1 MNGSR
6 PSRYSDNGRSSLDA
20 LSRTIEGLEARIEG
34 LMGQPSQ
41 EPQPQRRQ
49 DPAERPERVERHV
62 QPPLAARPERF
73 DPINEI
79 RQRQRAL
86 NAASR
91 LQPPEEPTEARQ
103 PERAPFV
110 PAQRPPLTRTAAPS
124 AEASRR
130 AYQPYEPRQSQ
141 PQAASYAPAVQA
153 PAQQAASMQA
163 PAPQSNDTAMRDIA
177 QALVSLRQE
186 LKQDLSEGIAREVQ
200 GLRSEIRNIKSI
212 AEDNQF
218 VGDIRSDIE
227 RLAASIDQLGSSAS
241 PHAYDLREEFDDLRG
256 LMDQL
261 ARQDSVN
268 RMEDHW
274 QGVEENLSKFD
285 TSALQEEI
293 VSLAYRLDD
302 IKGHLGAMS
311 DSPAVRILEEKLIT
325 IAEAVEQLGMHMQ
338 PAGGA
343 ITEQFSNLDQRLDEI
358 SRAIAA
364 TSSRTAQPAVD
375 PALFQRLEGR
385 LNGLAAQIDELS
397 SVSARSN
404 PADELA
410 GRMEALTRRI
420 EELANERDAV
430 HLDERL
436 DQLSLMMERAQKPVA
451 QPELTGFL
459 TDISRKIE
467 ALDHGTFN
475 DALASRLDDLARRI
489 EDLDYRQAQQ
499 QPVAAYDDG
508 AFLRLEERL
517 VDIAA
522 RLDETSSSSPADYNV
537 LQNLE
542 DQIANLSSLI
552 SQPAPQP
559 EPFVMP
565 AELDAR
571 MAAIEDYMASND
583 EYIIEA
589 ARQAAEAVVD
599 AYARKGLSGNVQ
611 QTDMTMLNDLASDL
625 RNLEN
630 LSRSSEER
638 THRTFEALHETLVQ
652 IAGRLDNFDN
662 RSFSEANFAAVQQ
675 SWQDAPVESRPAR
688 EQVKEPASGSL
699 FAYAGDEEAAP
710 AKPMFNTAALDR
722 QLSEEAAQQLE
733 TAAEAL
739 IIPEARPA
747 AEVAVAEMP
756 AAPVKEKRSLLASLT
771 SRFKSEASRTVAA
784 EPQPRTQINPAP
796 SLDPIDVLPAGQEN
810 ELLEP
815 GSGVPDVKKILER
828 VRASQNAQRDTGKG
842 MGPEVSKADFIAAA
856 RRAAQAA
863 AQETMPEKASAAAKK
878 DVIGQE
884 GKTSAFA
891 RYRRPILMGIGAI
904 LLVMMALP
912 LVKSAIEGDP
922 APQVIEQAPVQ
933 TPGENSAITPSATP
947 DVAQD
952 QVTIP
957 SDLLLENDKAVEQ
970 DAAMTANQQPNAI
983 DERVIGG
990 APLPEAENTQAP
1002 AQTQGAPADAVV
1014 ADQIAIPSEI
1024 QPASLVEAAASG
1036 NAAALFEVGARY
1048 TEGRGVAE
1056 NAGEAAKWYR
1066 LAADRG
1072 FAPAQYRLANMLEK
1086 GTGVSRDLTEATDY
1100 YAKAADQGNAG
1111 AMHNLAVLL
1120 ASDAVGQPDYVKAAS
1135 WFQKASE
1142 LGVHDSQFNLAILY
1156 ARGSGVSQNIEE
1168 SYKWFAI
1175 AANGG
1180 DADAAQKR
1188 DEVAKA
1194 MQPAQLESARAKV
1207 AAWKPTPL
1215 NEDTNSVNLPDEWA
1229 GKEGVTTATVDMT
1242 KAIRNIQA
1250 ILNKNG
1256 FDAGTADGQM
1266 GKKTVAAIKA
1276 FQQSVGQQPDGVI
1289 SDTLVKALLERNT

>member
-6 PSRYSDNGRSSLDA
+6 PNRYSDNGRSSLDA

-34 LMGQPSQ
+34 LMGHPSH
-41 EPQPQRRQ
+41 EPQPQRR
-49 DPAERPERVERHV
+49 PELAERPERHV
-62 QPPLAARPERF
+62 QPPLAARAERF

-91 LQPPEEPTEARQ
+91 PQPHEERAQPRQ
-103 PERAPFV
+103 PERAPFM
-110 PAQRPPLTRTAAPS
+110 PPQRPPLARSAVAPS
-124 AEASRR
+124 VEAPKRP
-130 AYQPYEPRQSQ
+130 YQPQEQRFSPPPVTTQ
-141 PQAASYAPAVQA
+141 P
-153 PAQQAASMQA
+153 
-163 PAPQSNDTAMRDIA
+163 NDTAMRDIA

-200 GLRSEIRNIKSI
+200 GLRSEIRSIKSI

-227 RLAASIDQLGSSAS
+227 RLAASIDQLGGSAS
-241 PHAYDLREEFDDLRG
+241 PHAYGLREEFDDLRV

-261 ARQDSVN
+261 ARQDSIN
-268 RMEDHW
+268 RIEDRW
-274 QGVEENLSKFD
+274 QGVEESLNKFD
-285 TSALQEEI
+285 TSALQDEI

-302 IKGHLGAMS
+302 IKSHLGATG

-325 IAEAVEQLGMHMQ
+325 IAEAVEQLGKHMQ
-338 PAGGA
+338 PSGGA

-364 TSSRTAQPAVD
+364 TSSRPASPAVD
-375 PALFQRLEGR
+375 PSLFQRLEGR

-397 SVSARSN
+397 NVSARSN

-420 EELANERDAV
+420 EELATERNAV

-436 DQLSLMMERAQKPVA
+436 DQLSLMLERAQKPVP

-489 EDLDYRQAQQ
+489 EDLDYRQSQQ

-522 RLDETSSSSPADYNV
+522 RLDETSSSSPADNNA

-552 SQPAPQP
+552 SQPVQHQP

-589 ARQAAEAVVD
+589 ARQAAEAVVE

-611 QTDMTMLNDLASDL
+611 QTDMTMLNELASDL

-652 IAGRLDNFDN
+652 IAGRLDSFDS
-662 RSFSEANFAAVQQ
+662 RSFTETAAPQQ
-675 SWQDAPVESRPAR
+675 QQWQEAPVTNRPAR
-688 EQVKEPASGSL
+688 EPVAELASGSL
-699 FAYAGDEEAAP
+699 FAYAGDDDDAVQVKPLFAAGV
-710 AKPMFNTAALDR
+710 LDR

-747 AEVAVAEMP
+747 GEVATIEKP

-771 SRFKSEASRTVAA
+771 SRFKSEASRAGAGAA

-828 VRASQNAQRDTGKG
+828 VRASQTSQRDAGKPA
-842 MGPEVSKADFIAAA
+842 GPEVSKADFIAAA

-863 AQETMPEKASAAAKK
+863 AQETMPEKALGTAKK
-878 DVIGQE
+878 DVSGQSD
-884 GKTSAFA
+884 KASAFA

-912 LVKSAIEGDP
+912 LVKSVVSGDP
-922 APQVIEQAPVQ
+922 APQVIEHGEIQ
-933 TPGENSAITPSATP
+933 TPAENSGTAQP
-947 DVAQD
+947 VAPEMAHEP
-952 QVTIP
+952 VAIP

-970 DAAMTANQQPNAI
+970 DAVMTANQQPNAI
-983 DERVIGG
+983 DERTIGG
-990 APLPEAENTQAP
+990 APLAETETETVTQVPEETLRAP
-1002 AQTQGAPADAVV
+1002 VSAPADSVIAE
-1014 ADQIAIPSEI
+1014 QIAVPSEI

-1036 NAAALFEVGARY
+1036 NASALFEVGARY
-1048 TEGRGVAE
+1048 TDGRGVAE

-1086 GTGVSRDLTEATDY
+1086 GTGVSRDLTQASDY
-1100 YAKAADQGNAG
+1100 YAKAAEQGNAG

-1120 ASDAVGQPDYVKAAS
+1120 ASDAIGQPDYVKAAS

-1156 ARGSGVSQNIEE
+1156 ARGSGVKQDIEE

-1194 MQPAQLESARAKV
+1194 MDPAQLESARAKV

-1215 NEDTNSVNLPDEWA
+1215 NEDTNAVNVPDEWA
-1229 GKEGVTTATVDMT
+1229 GMEGVTTSSVDMT

-1256 FDAGTADGQM
+1256 FDAGNADGQM

-1276 FQQSVGQQPDGVI
+1276 FQQSVGQEPDGRI

>member
-6 PSRYSDNGRSSLDA
+6 PNRYSDGRSSLDA

-34 LMGQPSQ
+34 LMGQPPQ
-41 EPQPQRRQ
+41 EPQPQRR
-49 DPAERPERVERHV
+49 PEPVERHV

-86 NAASR
+86 NAATRPPRQEDRQER
-91 LQPPEEPTEARQ
+91 LERQERPAPRQ

-110 PAQRPPLTRTAAPS
+110 PAPRPPLARSTATPPADAPQ
-124 AEASRR
+124 R
-130 AYQPYEPRQSQ
+130 AYQSYEPRPPQLPVVSQ
-141 PQAASYAPAVQA
+141 P
-153 PAQQAASMQA
+153 
-163 PAPQSNDTAMRDIA
+163 NDTAMRDIA

-200 GLRSEIRNIKSI
+200 GLRSEIRSIKSI

-218 VGDIRSDIE
+218 VGDIRSDID
-227 RLAASIDQLGSSAS
+227 RLAASIDQLGGSAS
-241 PHAYDLREEFDDLRG
+241 PNAYGLREEFDDLRA

-261 ARQDSVN
+261 ARQDTVS
-268 RMEDHW
+268 RIEDHW
-274 QGVEENLSKFD
+274 ENVEENLSKFD

-325 IAEAVEQLGMHMQ
+325 IAEAVEHLGKHMQ
-338 PAGGA
+338 PSGGA

-364 TSSRTAQPAVD
+364 TSSRNAAPALD
-375 PALFQRLEGR
+375 TSLFQRLEGR
-385 LNGLAAQIDELS
+385 LNGLAVQIDELS
-397 SVSARSN
+397 NASARSN

-410 GRMEALTRRI
+410 GRMEALTLRI
-420 EELANERDAV
+420 EELATERSAV

-499 QPVAAYDDG
+499 QQQPVAAFDDG

-522 RLDETSSSSPADYNV
+522 RLDETSSSSPTDHNA

-552 SQPAPQP
+552 SQPVQP

-599 AYARKGLSGNVQ
+599 AYSRKGLSGNVQ

-652 IAGRLDNFDN
+652 IAGRLDSFDN
-662 RSFSEANFAAVQQ
+662 RSFSETNFAAAQQ
-675 SWQDAPVESRPAR
+675 SWQQEPVENRPAR
-688 EQVKEPASGSL
+688 EPVAEMASGSL

-710 AKPMFNTAALDR
+710 AKPLFNSAAIER

-739 IIPEARPA
+739 IIPEARPSA
-747 AEVAVAEMP
+747 DVAIADKP
-756 AAPVKEKRSLLASLT
+756 AAPVKEKRGLLASLT
-771 SRFKSEASRTVAA
+771 SRFKSEASRTTAA
-784 EPQPRTQINPAP
+784 EPQQRTQINPAP

-815 GSGVPDVKKILER
+815 GSGVPDVKRILER
-828 VRASQNAQRDTGKG
+828 VRASQNAQRDTGKPA
-842 MGPEVSKADFIAAA
+842 GPEVSKADFIAAA

-863 AQETMPEKASAAAKK
+863 AQETMPEKASGAANRDAA
-878 DVIGQE
+878 GQE
-884 GKTSAFA
+884 GKASAFA

-912 LVKSAIEGDP
+912 LVKSAIEGEP
-922 APQVIEQAPVQ
+922 ASQVIEQAPTQ
-933 TPGENSAITPSATP
+933 APGENSAITPPAASE
-947 DVAQD
+947 VAHEP
-952 QVTIP
+952 VTIP

-983 DERVIGG
+983 DERTIGG
-990 APLPEAENTQAP
+990 APLSEAETTAQPPQETLRAP
-1002 AQTQGAPADAVV
+1002 VDAVV
-1014 ADQIAIPSEI
+1014 ADKIVIPSEI
-1024 QPASLVEAAASG
+1024 QPASLSEAAASG

-1056 NAGEAAKWYR
+1056 NAGEAAKWYK

-1072 FAPAQYRLANMLEK
+1072 LAPAQYRLGNMLEK
-1086 GTGVSRDLTEATDY
+1086 GNGVSRDLNEASAY
-1100 YAKAADQGNAG
+1100 YAKAAEQGNAG

-1120 ASDAVGQPDYVKAAS
+1120 ASDAIGQPNYVQAAN

-1180 DADAAQKR
+1180 DNDAAQKR

-1215 NEDTNSVNLPDEWA
+1215 NEDTNAVNMPDEWA
-1229 GKEGVTTATVDMT
+1229 GMEGVKTSTVDMT

-1276 FQQSVGQQPDGVI
+1276 FQQSIGQEPDGRI
-1289 SDTLVKALLERNT
+1289 SDTLVKALLERNA